1 MKIAI
6 DTSKCIGA
14 GLCVVASPELFAQRD
29 EDGIVY
35 LINEHPDPRQDDSA
49 REAARQCPTLAITI
63 LD

>member
-35 LINEHPDPRQDDSA
+35 LINEHPDPQQGDSA
-49 REAARQCPTLAITI
+49 REAARLCPTLAITI